1 MFKAIWV
8 ATDSLVKLKTACVQK
23 AAKFLM
29 YTAICEKLSTDK
41 KQSASFLISFYIF
54 IPIVSTN
61 NHPKTI

>member
-1 MFKAIWV
+1 M
-8 ATDSLVKLKTACVQK
+8 CVQK

-29 YTAICEKLSTDK
+29 YTAICEKLCTDK
-41 KQSASFLISFYIF
+41 NQSASFLISFYIF